1 MALTDPLGSNIL
13 IGGLQGN
20 ASHNAN
26 LDTIGDQFVPEMWG
40 EAILDSFQK
49 NTVMTG
55 VGTDLSSMAGAGDVI
70 NLPHVGVPIVKAVS
84 QNSETIA
91 MDVSGTDTATTTQL
105 KFDEHYV
112 APLWIPDA
120 VKVQSSYDLFNL
132 YSNQLGY
139 AIARTV
145 DNYLMSTVA
154 NALSSAI
161 GSGDGVNAN
170 STMNVEV
177 AASLTP
183 ANLSTLMSL
192 IIGETGNTDGWTI
205 VLGKTAYGALAN
217 SSNFGN
223 AFTQGVAG
231 APLGQDFAS
240 TGVVGQLLGMPVIAS
255 NSVFLDAGAV
265 AASAGNIEK
274 GITKAWT
281 GFDTGSSGADTD
293 DDDLLRGFAIHNS
306 ALYFGIQ
313 SQNVKQSYQHTYMS
327 DLVSADVLYG
337 AVARCA
343 DSDGDRRIIALTDS
357 LD

>member
-13 IGGLQGN
+13 IGGVQGN
-20 ASHNAN
+20 SAHGANA
-26 LDTIGDQFVPEMWG
+26 DTIGDQFVPEMWG
-40 EAILDSFQK
+40 QAILDSFQK
-49 NTVMTG
+49 NTVMTK
-55 VGTDLSSMAGAGDVI
+55 VGTDLSGMAAEGGDVI

-84 QNSETIA
+84 QAAETIT
-91 MDVSGTDTATTTQL
+91 MDVSGSDTATTTQL

-120 VKVQSSYDLFNL
+120 VKVQSTYDLFSL
-132 YSNQLGY
+132 YSGQLGY
-139 AIARTV
+139 AIAKTV

-154 NALSSAI
+154 NALSDVL

-170 STMNVEV
+170 ATMNVEV
-177 AASLTP
+177 AATLTP
-183 ANLSTLMSL
+183 ANLSSLMAL
-192 IIGETGNTDGWTI
+192 IVGETGSTDGWTI

-223 AFTQGVAG
+223 AFSQGTAEAPLGGQFANTGVAG
-231 APLGQDFAS
+231 N
-240 TGVVGQLLGMPVIAS
+240 LLGMPVIAS
-255 NSVFLDAGAV
+255 NSVFLDDGAV
-265 AASAGNIEK
+265 AANAEA

-281 GFDTGSSGADTD
+281 GFDTGSGGGDTD
-293 DDDLLRGFAIHNS
+293 DDDLLRGFAIHES
-306 ALYFGIQ
+306 ALYWGIQ
-313 SQNVKQSYQHTYMS
+313 SSSVKNSYQHTYMS

-343 DSDGDRRIIALTDS
+343 DSAGDRRIIALTDS

>member
-13 IGGLQGN
+13 IGGVQGSSTLGAN
-20 ASHNAN
+20 A
-26 LDTIGDQFVPEMWG
+26 DTIGDQFVPEVWG
-40 EAILDSFQK
+40 QAILDSFQK
-49 NTVMTG
+49 NTVMTK
-55 VGTDLSSMAGAGDVI
+55 VGTDLSGMAAQGGDVI
-70 NLPHVGVPIVKAVS
+70 NLPHVGVPIVKAVT
-84 QNSETIA
+84 QNAETIT
-91 MDVSGTDTATTTQL
+91 MDVSGSDTATTTQL

-120 VKVQSSYDLFNL
+120 VKVQSTYDLFSL
-132 YSNQLGY
+132 YSGQLGY
-139 AIARTV
+139 AIAKTV

-154 NALSSAI
+154 NSLSSVL

-170 STMNVEV
+170 TTMNVDV

-183 ANLSTLMSL
+183 ANLSSLMAL
-192 IIGETGNTDGWTI
+192 IVGETGSTDGWTI

-223 AFTQGVAG
+223 AFSQGTAESPLGGQFANTGVAG
-231 APLGQDFAS
+231 N
-240 TGVVGQLLGMPVIAS
+240 LLGMPVIAS
-255 NSVFLDAGAV
+255 NSVFLDDGAV
-265 AASAGNIEK
+265 AANAEA

-281 GFDTGSSGADTD
+281 GFDTGSGGGDTD

-306 ALYFGIQ
+306 ALYWGIQ
-313 SQNVKQSYQHTYMS
+313 SSNVKNSYQHTYMS

-343 DSDGDRRIIALTDS
+343 DSAGDRRVIALTDS

>member
-20 ASHNAN
+20 ASHNADA
-26 LDTIGDQFVPEMWG
+26 DTIGDQFVPEMWG
-40 EAILDSFQK
+40 QAILDSFQK
-49 NTVMTG
+49 NTVMTS
-55 VGTDLSSMAGAGDVI
+55 VGTDLSAMAGSGDAI

-91 MDVSGTDTATTTQL
+91 MDVSGSDTATTTQL

-120 VKVQSSYDLFNL
+120 VKVQSSYDLFSL
-132 YSNQLGY
+132 YSDQLGY
-139 AIARTV
+139 AIAKTV

-154 NALSSAI
+154 NSLSSAI

-177 AASLTP
+177 GASLSA
-183 ANLSTLMSL
+183 ANLSSL
-192 IIGETGNTDGWTI
+192 LALVIGQTGSVDGWTI
-205 VLGKTAYGALAN
+205 VLGKTAYGALGSLGN
-217 SSNFGN
+217 SFAQG
-223 AFTQGVAG
+223 TQ
-231 APLGQDFAS
+231 APLGADFARS
-240 TGVVGQLLGMPVIAS
+240 GVVGSLLGMPVIAS
-255 NSVFLDAGAV
+255 NNVFLDAGSV
-265 AASAGNIEK
+265 AADAEK

-293 DDDLLRGFAIHNS
+293 DDDILRGFCIHES
-306 ALYFGIQ
+306 ALYYGIQ

-327 DLVSADVLYG
+327 DLVSADVIYG